1 MERERERERGKQRGK
16 KRIYSITKGIV
27 YCIQRQRVRR
37 KEFQTEKKKQFIRPS
52 GFKLKLKCKLLTS
65 KLYKE
70 FSVIHA

>member
-1 MERERERERGKQRGK
+1 MERERERERGKNSAERNVLP
-16 KRIYSITKGIV
+16 RELSIVFKD
-27 YCIQRQRVRR
+27 
-37 KEFQTEKKKQFIRPS
+37 KEYAEKNFKLKKKQFIRPS